1 MPNFAVAASS
11 TTIERGN
18 KLLEMYSRDGEK
30 KEDALLR
37 ILALAESEMVK
48 GTHPEIEEKLKAVE
62 ETIGVLIKQVNG
74 IVAGQDAQLADL
86 KEKLDA
92 AIEEKRG
99 ALEQAQKILEEA
111 KIKEEEDD
119 KAIKQA
125 SANMEEEKLKA
136 QESIHTAE
144 KERDQALRERD
155 DARVIA
161 EEKTASNNLLLK
173 QMQGMELDVEAYKD
187 LQEKYASLESE
198 YSAMREVL
206 KEKERELD
214 TQKKEARQEAEM
226 AKIQVELEKERAVI
240 EKERELR
247 EVFQEKLRQVD
258 RESAKLMAELEQLK
272 MQVQ

>member
-48 GTHPEIEEKLKAVE
+48 GTHPEMEEKLKAVE

-86 KEKLDA
+86 KEKLDT

-111 KIKEEEDD
+111 KIKEEEAD

-173 QMQGMELDVEAYKD
+173 QMQGMELDVEAY
-187 LQEKYASLESE
+187 
-198 YSAMREVL
+198 
-206 KEKERELD
+206 
-214 TQKKEARQEAEM
+214 
-226 AKIQVELEKERAVI
+226 
-240 EKERELR
+240 
-247 EVFQEKLRQVD
+247 
-258 RESAKLMAELEQLK
+258 
-272 MQVQ
+272 